1 MRMYTLEEARA
12 VLPEVIP
19 VLEQLRLAYVELRAI
34 RALRAVTA
42 ERTTG
47 DGNLI
52 ETSAESASSNERI
65 EELTD
70 ALQQA
75 TDLLEARGIL
85 LKDPERG
92 LIDFYHERH
101 GEVVFLCF
109 QLGEDGIRYWHHV
122 QAGFAG
128 RQPL

>member
-1 MRMYTLEEARA
+1 MRLYTLDEARA
-12 VLPEVIP
+12 ILPDVIP

-42 ERTTG
+42 ERTSG

-52 ETSAESASSNERI
+52 ETSAESASSNERV
-65 EELTD
+65 EALTD

-92 LIDFYHERH
+92 LIDFYHQR
-101 GEVVFLCF
+101 GDEVVFLCF
-109 QLGEDGIRYWHHV
+109 QLGEDDIRYWHHL

>member
-1 MRMYTLEEARA
+1 MRLYTLEEARSILA
-12 VLPEVIP
+12 EVVP

-42 ERTTG
+42 ERTSG

-52 ETSAESASSNERI
+52 EAPPGSASATERV
-65 EELTD
+65 EQLTE

-75 TDLLEARGIL
+75 ADLLEARGIL

-92 LIDFYHERH
+92 LIDFYHERE

-109 QLGEDGIRYWHHV
+109 QLGEDDIRYWHPV
-122 QAGFAG
+122 DAGFAG

>member
-1 MRMYTLEEARA
+1 MRRYTIEEARSL
-12 VLPEVIP
+12 LPDVIP
-19 VLEQLRLAYVELRAI
+19 VLQQLRLAYVELRAL

-42 ERTTG
+42 ERSSG

-52 ETSAESASSNERI
+52 ETPAPGTSSAERVD
-65 EELTD
+65 ELTE
-70 ALQQA
+70 ALEQA
-75 TDLLEARGIL
+75 TDLLESRGIL

-92 LIDFYHERH
+92 LIDFYHERD

-109 QLGEDGIRYWHHV
+109 KLGEDDIRYWHHV
-122 QAGFAG
+122 QAGYAG